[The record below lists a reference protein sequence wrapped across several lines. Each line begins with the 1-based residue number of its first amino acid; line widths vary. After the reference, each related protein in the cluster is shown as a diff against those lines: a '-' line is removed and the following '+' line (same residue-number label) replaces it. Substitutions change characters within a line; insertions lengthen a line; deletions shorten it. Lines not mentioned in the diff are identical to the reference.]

1 MYFIFNEFVEID
13 KLRFLKDIKM
23 GKVIMLILFNLV

>member
-23 GKVIMLILFNLV
+23 DKVIMLILFNLV